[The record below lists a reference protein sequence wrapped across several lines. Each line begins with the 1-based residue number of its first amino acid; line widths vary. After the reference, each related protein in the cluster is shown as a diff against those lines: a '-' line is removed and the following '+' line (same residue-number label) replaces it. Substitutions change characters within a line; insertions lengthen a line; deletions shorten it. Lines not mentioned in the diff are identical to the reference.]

1 MADNILRLRVDS
13 QEYDA
18 KLKKAAEG
26 IRHLAD
32 VAHQSG
38 GELTGLEKAELD
50 YVKALGSMETKS
62 RTAAGSVR
70 ELESTYK
77 ELTVVYNHLSDS
89 EKQDEGGKAL
99 RASLDQI
106 KQRAREGKN
115 ELESINQELGNT
127 KTSAIDAKSVI
138 QELGSRF
145 GVSSDLLGSL
155 TTGTVAYTAAIG
167 AAATAV
173 AAATKQWA
181 EYNAELARQDQV
193 TTVTTG
199 LKGDDAERMTSSM
212 RALSRTYDVD
222 FRDAVNAANTLMTQ
236 FGKSG
241 DEAIQLLRDGMQGMI
256 QGDGPKMLSMIQQYA
271 PAFRDAG
278 ISASQLI
285 AVIQNSEG
293 GIFTDQNMNAIV
305 MGIKNIRLMTKATSD
320 ALAKLGI
327 DGQKM
332 SQQLSNGSLTIF
344 DALKQVATAIQGV
357 GSSSKAAGEVMQQVF
372 GRQGAMAGTK
382 LGEAIATLNI
392 DLEQTKKQ
400 TGEVGESFVK
410 LQQANERLE
419 VAIRECFG
427 YDGYQ
432 QLAQGIKTQLVTA
445 LASTLEMTMKIKDSW
460 AGDVAGGIFEKMTDA
475 ALRLMGPLGSVL
487 ATLKEIAGIGGNGGG
502 TTPSNPEVDKMLK
515 YIGEGG
521 TRQERQRRYGQQ
533 INSIN
538 RQIDSLGQERTRVDA
553 DGSTSYYKLSPAKQ
567 KQYREALERQKTDLQ
582 SRAISVIIGSQ
593 QESPG
598 APVIKPINTD
608 KPVKKT
614 KQEKEQT
621 ELQKNQAKINTLTQ
635 QFVDINAEAS
645 RAGKPLTE
653 EQKKQTEEIQKQIE
667 ALKQRNGLLN
677 RFAEQAQGRL
687 LSNDDIK
694 RKAEIDMQV
703 NTKQIEDLR
712 KQLAEIDGVTIDPKA
727 VTITATDEALPKLRE
742 IEGITIDDKTMTVTA
757 ETADALRALQG
768 IEGVAIDPK
777 TVTITAT
784 DEALPKLRDI
794 EGITIDDKTMT
805 VTANTSDALK
815 ALQGIEGVAI
825 DPKTIDVNANTS
837 EAQQKIDELK
847 AKIAELEDKNINIKA
862 FIDNVGKPL
871 GEQQLSNTPGTLL
884 KAPTTAVYEDG
895 VKSEKA
901 VPSGG
906 LLLDDKAMKAVQ
918 KNIDDS
924 LPKAE
929 KKESP
934 MDSSK
939 KMLNAISQLTGGLQQ
954 MGIELPSEI
963 QSVIG
968 VIQGVMSVIEAVDT
982 IIGVTQTTALTAN
995 TAAMISLE
1003 AALWANT
1010 ATSLIPFANGG
1021 IVPGFANGGVIDSGH
1036 SPSFLSF
1043 SKAAPSFAT
1052 GGVVEAGHAPDFISF
1067 SKAAPAFAIGGVVP
1081 QTFTSLPKFNEG
1093 GTVEA
1098 GHAPDFLSF
1107 SKAMPKFATGGTIPH
1122 ANSGYFVGGTHF
1134 SGDVTPIMA
1143 NAGELVLNKAQQGNL
1158 ASQLQGSGMQNLN
1171 LTATIK
1177 GEQIRLALNNNGRRT
1192 GRGEYVQSSN
1202 RV

>member
-1 MADNILRLRVDS
+1 MADNILRLKVES
-13 QEYDA
+13 SEYDA
-18 KLKKAAEG
+18 KLKKAADG

-32 VAHQSG
+32 VAHHGG

-77 ELTVVYNHLSDS
+77 ELTVVYNHLSDA

-145 GVSSDLLGSL
+145 GVSSDLLSSL

-181 EYNAELARQDQV
+181 DYNAELARQDQV

-278 ISASQLI
+278 VSASQLI

-320 ALAKLGI
+320 ALAQLGI
-327 DGQKM
+327 DGKNM
-332 SQQLSNGSLTIF
+332 SKQLSDGSLTIF

-357 GSSSKAAGEVMQQVF
+357 DSNSNAAGAVIQQVF

-382 LGEAIATLNI
+382 LGEAIASLNT

-445 LASTLEMTMKIKDSW
+445 LASTLELTMKIKDSW
-460 AGDVAGGIFEKMTDA
+460 AGDVAGGFFEKMTDA
-475 ALRLMGPLGSVL
+475 ALRLIGPLGSVL

-538 RQIDSLGQERTRVDA
+538 RQINSLGQEKTRVNA
-553 DGSTSYYKLSPAKQ
+553 DGSTTFYKLSPADQQ
-567 KQYREALERQKTDLQ
+567 KYRASLERQKADLQ
-582 SRAISVIIGSQ
+582 RRATSAIIGSQ
-593 QESPG
+593 PGVVTSPIT
-598 APVIKPINTD
+598 PITPIKTGGKGGKD
-608 KPVKKT
+608 TKT
-614 KQEKEQT
+614 EQT
-621 ELQKNQAKINTLTQ
+621 ELQQNQAKINTLTQ
-635 QFVDINAEAS
+635 QFVDINAEAA

-653 EQKKQTEEIQKQIE
+653 EQKKLTDEIQKQIE
-667 ALKQRNGLLN
+667 ELKQRNGLLN

-687 LSNDDIK
+687 TLGAGDFQ
-694 RKAEIDMQV
+694 R
-703 NTKQIEDLR
+703 
-712 KQLAEIDGVTIDPKA
+712 DG
-727 VTITATDEALPKLRE
+727 
-742 IEGITIDDKTMTVTA
+742 
-757 ETADALRALQG
+757 
-768 IEGVAIDPK
+768 
-777 TVTITAT
+777 
-784 DEALPKLRDI
+784 
-794 EGITIDDKTMT
+794 
-805 VTANTSDALK
+805 
-815 ALQGIEGVAI
+815 
-825 DPKTIDVNANTS
+825 
-837 EAQQKIDELK
+837 
-847 AKIAELEDKNINIKA
+847 
-862 FIDNVGKPL
+862 
-871 GEQQLSNTPGTLL
+871 LSNTPGTLL
-884 KAPTTAVYEDG
+884 KAPDTTI
-895 VKSEKA
+895 
-901 VPSGG
+901 PRGG
-906 LLLDDKAMKAVQ
+906 LLLDDKAMKAVY
-918 KNIDDS
+918 KNIDDN
-924 LPKAE
+924 LPKAV
-929 KKESP
+929 KKDSP
-934 MDSSK
+934 MDGTK
-939 KMLNAISQLTGGLQQ
+939 KMLNAISQLTNGLQQ
-954 MGIELPSEI
+954 IGIELPAEI
-963 QSVIG
+963 QGVIS
-968 VIQGVMSVIEAVDT
+968 VIQGVTSVIEAVNT
-982 IIGVTQTTALTAN
+982 IIGITQASELTAN
-995 TAAMISLE
+995 TVAMGLLTE
-1003 AALWANT
+1003 ALWANT
-1010 ATSLIPFANGG
+1010 ATSWIPFANGG
-1021 IVPGFANGGVIDSGH
+1021 VVR
-1036 SPSFLSF
+1036 
-1043 SKAAPSFAT
+1043 AA
-1052 GGVVEAGHAPDFISF
+1052 GGVVAGN
-1067 SKAAPAFAIGGVVP
+1067 
-1081 QTFTSLPKFNEG
+1081 T
-1093 GTVEA
+1093 
-1098 GHAPDFLSF
+1098 
-1107 SKAMPKFATGGTIPH
+1107 
-1122 ANSGYFVGGTHF
+1122 Y
-1134 SGDVTPIMA
+1134 SGDQIPA
-1143 NAGELVLNKAQQGNL
+1143 LLNAGEVVLNRSQVGNL
-1158 ASQLQGSGMQNLN
+1158 ASQLQGGGMQNLN

>member
-1 MADNILRLRVDS
+1 
-13 QEYDA
+13 
-18 KLKKAAEG
+18 
-26 IRHLAD
+26 
-32 VAHQSG
+32 
-38 GELTGLEKAELD
+38 
-50 YVKALGSMETKS
+50 
-62 RTAAGSVR
+62 
-70 ELESTYK
+70 
-77 ELTVVYNHLSDS
+77 
-89 EKQDEGGKAL
+89 
-99 RASLDQI
+99 
-106 KQRAREGKN
+106 
-115 ELESINQELGNT
+115 
-127 KTSAIDAKSVI
+127 
-138 QELGSRF
+138 
-145 GVSSDLLGSL
+145 
-155 TTGTVAYTAAIG
+155 
-167 AAATAV
+167 
-173 AAATKQWA
+173 
-181 EYNAELARQDQV
+181 
-193 TTVTTG
+193 
-199 LKGDDAERMTSSM
+199 
-212 RALSRTYDVD
+212 
-222 FRDAVNAANTLMTQ
+222 
-236 FGKSG
+236 
-241 DEAIQLLRDGMQGMI
+241 
-256 QGDGPKMLSMIQQYA
+256 
-271 PAFRDAG
+271 
-278 ISASQLI
+278 
-285 AVIQNSEG
+285 
-293 GIFTDQNMNAIV
+293 

-320 ALAKLGI
+320 ALAQLGI
-327 DGQKM
+327 DGNKM
-332 SQQLSNGSLTIF
+332 SKQLSDGSLTIF

-372 GRQGAMAGTK
+372 GRQGAMAGTN
-382 LGEAIATLNI
+382 LGKAIATLNT

-445 LASTLEMTMKIKDSW
+445 LASTLELTMKIKDSW

-502 TTPSNPEVDKMLK
+502 NTPSNPEVDKMLK

-621 ELQKNQAKINTLTQ
+621 ELQENKAKIDALTQ

-677 RFAEQAQGRL
+677 LFAEQAQGRL
-687 LSNDDIK
+687 LDTGDLK

-712 KQLAEIDGVTIDPKA
+712 RQLAEIEQSTPSVNVDATHSPDFLSFSKGTAKPRETGGIDISQKTVTITATDEALPKLREIEGITIEDKTMTVTAETADALRAVQAIEGVTIDPKS

-768 IEGVAIDPK
+768 IDGV
-777 TVTITAT
+777 T
-784 DEALPKLRDI
+784 
-794 EGITIDDKTMT
+794 
-805 VTANTSDALK
+805 
-815 ALQGIEGVAI
+815 I

-847 AKIAELEDKNINIKA
+847 AKIAELEDKNINIQA
-862 FIDNVGKPL
+862 FVESIGKPL
-871 GEQQLSNTPGTLL
+871 GEGLNKTPGTLF
-884 KAPTTAVYEDG
+884 KAPETDI
-895 VKSEKA
+895 
-901 VPSGG
+901 PRGG
-906 LLLDDKAMKAVQ
+906 LQLDDKAMKAVQ
-918 KNIDDS
+918 KNIDSS

-929 KKESP
+929 KKDSP
-934 MDSSK
+934 MDGTK

-954 MGIELPSEI
+954 IGIELPAEI
-963 QSVIG
+963 QGVIS
-968 VIQGVMSVIEAVDT
+968 VIQGVTSVIEAVNT
-982 IIGVTQTTALTAN
+982 IIGITQASELTAN
-995 TAAMISLE
+995 TVAMGLLTE
-1003 AALWANT
+1003 ALWANT
-1010 ATSLIPFANGG
+1010 ATSWIPFANGG
-1021 IVPGFANGGVIDSGH
+1021 VVPGFANGGVIDSGH
-1036 SPSFLSF
+1036 SPAFL
-1043 SKAAPSFAT
+1043 
-1052 GGVVEAGHAPDFISF
+1052 SF
-1067 SKAAPAFAIGGVVP
+1067 SKAAPAFAMGGVVP
-1081 QTFTSLPKFNEG
+1081 QTITSMPKFATGGIIPKFNEG

-1122 ANSGYFVGGTHF
+1122 ANGGYFVGGSHY
-1134 SGDVTPIMA
+1134 SSDVTPIMA
-1143 NAGELVLNKAQQGNL
+1143 NAGELILNKVQQNTL
-1158 ASQLQGSGMQNLN
+1158 AGILSANEGMQNLN

>member
-1 MADNILRLRVDS
+1 MADVITRLRIES
-13 QEYDA
+13 GEYDSKIKRA
-18 KLKKAAEG
+18 TQGLLQMEQECRK
-26 IRHLAD
+26 
-32 VAHQSG
+32 VG
-38 GELTGLEKAELD
+38 GTLSTLEKDQKEFVRSLGQMQTVSQSARGKVAEL
-50 YVKALGSMETKS
+50 S
-62 RTAAGSVR
+62 AAYT
-70 ELESTYK
+70 ELRVQYNR
-77 ELTVVYNHLSDS
+77 LTDA
-89 EKQDEGGKAL
+89 EKKGDFGKAL
-99 RASLDQI
+99 SSSLSQLKTRI
-106 KQRAREGKN
+106 TEGKN
-115 ELESINQELGNT
+115 ELDSISRELGNV
-127 KTSAIDAKSVI
+127 KASSLDAKSVI

-145 GVSSDLLGSL
+145 GVSSDLLSSL

-278 ISASQLI
+278 VSASQLI

-320 ALAKLGI
+320 ALAQLGI
-327 DGQKM
+327 DGKNM
-332 SQQLSNGSLTIF
+332 SKQLSDGSLTIF

-357 GSSSKAAGEVMQQVF
+357 DSNSKAAGEVMQQVF

-382 LGEAIATLNI
+382 LGEAISSLNT

-445 LASTLEMTMKIKDSW
+445 LASTLELTMKIKDSW
-460 AGDVAGGIFEKMTDA
+460 AGDVAGGFFEKMTDA
-475 ALRLMGPLGSVL
+475 ALRLMGPLGGVL

-538 RQIDSLGQERTRVDA
+538 RQIDSLGQEKTRVNA
-553 DGSTSYYKLSPAKQ
+553 DGSTTFYKLSPADQQ
-567 KQYREALERQKTDLQ
+567 KYRAALERQKADLQ
-582 SRAISVIIGSQ
+582 RRATSAIIGSQ
-593 QESPG
+593 SGVAASPIT
-598 APVIKPINTD
+598 PITPIKTD
-608 KPVKKT
+608 GKGGKDTKT
-614 KQEKEQT
+614 EQT
-621 ELQKNQAKINTLTQ
+621 ELQQNQAKINALTQ
-635 QFVDINAEAS
+635 EYVKLGDESTEAA
-645 RAGKPLTE
+645 RERQA
-653 EQKKQTEEIQKQIE
+653 EIQKEIE
-667 ALKQRNGLLN
+667 LLQQRNGLLN
-677 RFAEQAQGRL
+677 KRAEQAQGRL
-687 LSNDDIK
+687 TLGAGDFQ
-694 RKAEIDMQV
+694 R
-703 NTKQIEDLR
+703 
-712 KQLAEIDGVTIDPKA
+712 DG
-727 VTITATDEALPKLRE
+727 
-742 IEGITIDDKTMTVTA
+742 
-757 ETADALRALQG
+757 
-768 IEGVAIDPK
+768 
-777 TVTITAT
+777 
-784 DEALPKLRDI
+784 
-794 EGITIDDKTMT
+794 
-805 VTANTSDALK
+805 
-815 ALQGIEGVAI
+815 
-825 DPKTIDVNANTS
+825 
-837 EAQQKIDELK
+837 
-847 AKIAELEDKNINIKA
+847 
-862 FIDNVGKPL
+862 
-871 GEQQLSNTPGTLL
+871 LSNTPGTML

-895 VKSEKA
+895 VMTEKA
-901 VPSGG
+901 VPRGG
-906 LLLDDKAMKAVQ
+906 LLLDDKAMKAVY
-918 KNIDDS
+918 KNIDDN

-934 MDSSK
+934 MEGGK

-963 QSVIG
+963 QGVIG
-968 VIQGVMSVIEAVDT
+968 VIQGVMQVIEAVNT

-995 TAAMISLE
+995 TAAMVSLE

-1010 ATSLIPFANGG
+1010 ATSWIPFANGG
-1021 IVPGFANGGVIDSGH
+1021 VVR
-1036 SPSFLSF
+1036 
-1043 SKAAPSFAT
+1043 AA
-1052 GGVVEAGHAPDFISF
+1052 GGVVAGN
-1067 SKAAPAFAIGGVVP
+1067 
-1081 QTFTSLPKFNEG
+1081 T
-1093 GTVEA
+1093 
-1098 GHAPDFLSF
+1098 
-1107 SKAMPKFATGGTIPH
+1107 
-1122 ANSGYFVGGTHF
+1122 Y
-1134 SGDVTPIMA
+1134 SGDQIPA
-1143 NAGELVLNKAQQGNL
+1143 LLNAGEVVLNRAQVGNL
-1158 ASQLQGSGMQNLN
+1158 ASQMQGGGMQNLN

>member
-1 MADNILRLRVDS
+1 MADVITRLKIES
-13 QEYDA
+13 GEYDSKIKRA
-18 KLKKAAEG
+18 TQGLLQMEQECRKVGGTLSTLEKDQKEFVRSLGQMQTVSQSARGKAAE
-26 IRHLAD
+26 LSA
-32 VAHQSG
+32 AYT
-38 GELTGLEKAELD
+38 ELRVQYNRLTDAEKKGD
-50 YVKALGSMETKS
+50 F
-62 RTAAGSVR
+62 
-70 ELESTYK
+70 
-77 ELTVVYNHLSDS
+77 
-89 EKQDEGGKAL
+89 GKAL
-99 RASLDQI
+99 SSSLSQLKTRI
-106 KQRAREGKN
+106 TEGKN
-115 ELESINQELGNT
+115 ELDSISRELGNV
-127 KTSAIDAKSVI
+127 KASSLDAKSVM

-145 GVSSDLLGSL
+145 GVSSELLGSL

-181 EYNAELARQDQV
+181 DYNAELARQDQV

-199 LKGDDAERMTSSM
+199 LKGNDAERMTSSM

-278 ISASQLI
+278 VSASQLI

-320 ALAKLGI
+320 ALAQLGI
-327 DGQKM
+327 DGNKM
-332 SQQLSNGSLTIF
+332 SKQLSDGSLTIF

-357 GSSSKAAGEVMQQVF
+357 DSNSKAAGEVMQQVF

-382 LGEAIATLNI
+382 LGEAIATLNT

-432 QLAQGIKTQLVTA
+432 QLAQGIKTQLITA
-445 LASTLEMTMKIKDSW
+445 LASTLELTMKIKDSW
-460 AGDVAGGIFEKMTDA
+460 AGDVAGGFFEKMTDA
-475 ALRLMGPLGSVL
+475 ALRLMGPLGGVL
-487 ATLKEIAGIGGNGGG
+487 ATLKEIAGIGGNGGGG

-567 KQYREALERQKTDLQ
+567 KQYREALERQKADLQ
-582 SRAISVIIGSQ
+582 SRATSVIIGSQ
-593 QESPG
+593 QESKG
-598 APVIKPINTD
+598 VPVINPINTD
-608 KPVKKT
+608 KPTKKP

-621 ELQKNQAKINTLTQ
+621 ELQENQAKINTLTQ
-635 QFVDINAEAS
+635 QYVDLNAEAS

-653 EQKKQTEEIQKQIE
+653 EQKKQTDEIQKQIE
-667 ALKQRNGLLN
+667 ELKQRNGLLN
-677 RFAEQAQGRL
+677 LFAEQAQGRL
-687 LSNDDIK
+687 
-694 RKAEIDMQV
+694 QV
-703 NTKQIEDLR
+703 GAGDFQR
-712 KQLAEIDGVTIDPKA
+712 DGLNK
-727 VTITATDEALPKLRE
+727 
-742 IEGITIDDKTMTVTA
+742 
-757 ETADALRALQG
+757 
-768 IEGVAIDPK
+768 
-777 TVTITAT
+777 
-784 DEALPKLRDI
+784 
-794 EGITIDDKTMT
+794 
-805 VTANTSDALK
+805 
-815 ALQGIEGVAI
+815 
-825 DPKTIDVNANTS
+825 
-837 EAQQKIDELK
+837 
-847 AKIAELEDKNINIKA
+847 
-862 FIDNVGKPL
+862 
-871 GEQQLSNTPGTLL
+871 TPGTLI
-884 KAPTTAVYEDG
+884 KAPTTSVYEDG
-895 VKSEKA
+895 VMTEKA
-901 VPSGG
+901 VPRGG
-906 LLLDDKAMKAVQ
+906 LQLDDKAMKAVQ
-918 KNIDDS
+918 KNIDDN

-934 MDSSK
+934 MEGGK

-963 QSVIG
+963 QGVIG
-968 VIQGVMSVIEAVDT
+968 VIQGAMQVIEAVNT
-982 IIGVTQTTALTAN
+982 IIGVTQTTALTSN

-1010 ATSLIPFANGG
+1010 ATSWIPFANGG
-1021 IVPGFANGGVIDSGH
+1021 VVR
-1036 SPSFLSF
+1036 
-1043 SKAAPSFAT
+1043 AA
-1052 GGVVEAGHAPDFISF
+1052 GGVVAGNTYSNDQI
-1067 SKAAPAFAIGGVVP
+1067 PA
-1081 QTFTSLPKFNEG
+1081 L
-1093 GTVEA
+1093 
-1098 GHAPDFLSF
+1098 L
-1107 SKAMPKFATGGTIPH
+1107 
-1122 ANSGYFVGGTHF
+1122 
-1134 SGDVTPIMA
+1134 
-1143 NAGELVLNKAQQGNL
+1143 NAGEVVLNRAQVGNL
-1158 ASQLQGSGMQNLN
+1158 ASQLQGGGIGDLN